1 MRKPRIGIVGVTCQ
15 YESGGQRAETLL
27 HDAIKSLEEQNI
39 EVIPAD
45 KVVWDLADAVDVCKQ
60 FQKEDLDAVAIVVV
74 TWVMDSMKYIFVNKL
89 NVPVVFWAVP
99 YTETFSIGC
108 VQHFGSI
115 LKAHNLE
122 YEYVYGLADNP
133 QVVEKVKMVAKTGQI
148 IKSVKNMNLAL
159 LGPRQTWRVAGPQDM
174 TNEEWEF
181 SKKFGTTIVHIEME
195 ELVALSEEISDETAK
210 ETLKQLA
217 GRTGKVLADEETM
230 IHMAKTYLATKK
242 LIEKYSLNAIAAECY
257 PMYSGLMNLTS
268 SWLADEGVIV
278 DTEGDIGHTLV
289 MYMLNLAAN
298 GGACALG
305 EVGSIDTDN
314 NILSIAHEGSTAHSL
329 AESVDKVQIS
339 PSGDKGSFVG
349 LPLKPM
355 EAVTVS
361 SIVGSRMQ
369 YKLLIEQGSVVSA
382 THQEWVDGGEK
393 LLVKLHLDKDVF
405 KFIEQLM
412 AEGMD
417 HHLVI
422 KEGNY
427 QEILSMLCKFMGI
440 QKITL

>member
-1 MRKPRIGIVGVTCQ
+1 MRKPRIGLVGVTCH
-15 YESGGQRAETLL
+15 YESGGQRAENLL
-27 HDAIKSLEEQNI
+27 NDAIKALEIQNV
-39 EVIPAD
+39 EVIPAN
-45 KVVWDLADAVDVCKQ
+45 KVVWDLADAVDVCNQ
-60 FQKEDLDAVAIVVV
+60 FKKEDLDAVAIMVV

-89 NVPVVFWAVP
+89 NMPVVFWAVP

-181 SKKFGTTIVHIEME
+181 SRKFGTTIIHIEME
-195 ELVALSEEISDETAK
+195 ELVSLSNEIDDATAK
-210 ETLKQLA
+210 ETLQMLSA
-217 GRTGKVLADEETM
+217 RTGKVLADEETM
-230 IHMAKTYLATKK
+230 LHMAKTYLATKK
-242 LIEKYSLNAIAAECY
+242 IIEKYSLNAIAAECY
-257 PMYSGLMNLTS
+257 PMYNGLMNLTS

-278 DTEGDIGHTLV
+278 DTEGDISHTLI
-289 MYMLNLAAN
+289 MYMLNLSAD

-305 EVGSIDTDN
+305 EIGSIDAQN
-314 NILSIAHEGSTAHSL
+314 NILSLAHEGSTAHSL
-329 AESVDKVQIS
+329 AESIDKVQIS

-355 EAVTVS
+355 NTVTVS
-361 SIVGSRMQ
+361 SIVGSRMN
-369 YKLLIEQGSVVSA
+369 YKLLIEKGAVVKA
-382 THQEWVDGGEK
+382 TEQEWIAGGEK
-393 LLVKLHLDKDVF
+393 LLVKLQLDKDVLEF
-405 KFIEQLM
+405 VDQLM
-412 AEGMD
+412 SEGMD

-427 QEILSMLCKFMGI
+427 QEIMSMLCKFLGI
-440 QKITL
+440 KKVVL